1 MKPDITDCKLIGK
14 MQTNLYY
21 EMTEKKE
28 TINFKMQALRGSLV
42 IYTDEGIFE

>member
-28 TINFKMQALRGSLV
+28 TINFKMQALRGSFV